1 MNPAARGRRC
11 ALGLATSIALLGAG
25 CTARLADL
33 SGPRSVTEWIP
44 PAGADGMSEVPATF
58 VLRNPTLGT
67 VRVESIRL
75 PISTEVRTDP
85 PLPASI
91 GPGGSLRLA
100 VTGRFWPAEGGA
112 VRAVLLEAAG
122 DVPLELALDGRVRPE
137 APSDA
142 SAPQPIAAP
151 APSPATR

>member
-75 PISTEVRTDP
+75 PISTEVRTM
-85 PLPASI
+85 
-91 GPGGSLRLA
+91 
-100 VTGRFWPAEGGA
+100 
-112 VRAVLLEAAG
+112 EAAFIL
-122 DVPLELALDGRVRPE
+122 PLRVCR
-137 APSDA
+137 
-142 SAPQPIAAP
+142 Q
-151 APSPATR
+151 

>member
-1 MNPAARGRRC
+1 MSAGARARGC
-11 ALGLATSIALLGAG
+11 ALPLAATVALLGAG
-25 CTARLADL
+25 CTVRLADL

-44 PAGADGMSEVPATF
+44 AAGADGMSEVPATF

-91 GPGGSLRLA
+91 GPGGTLRLA

-112 VRAVLLEAAG
+112 VRAVRLETAG
-122 DVPLELALDGRVRPE
+122 DVPLELALDGRVRPV

-142 SAPQPIAAP
+142 AAPQPIAAP
-151 APSPATR
+151 APPPAPK